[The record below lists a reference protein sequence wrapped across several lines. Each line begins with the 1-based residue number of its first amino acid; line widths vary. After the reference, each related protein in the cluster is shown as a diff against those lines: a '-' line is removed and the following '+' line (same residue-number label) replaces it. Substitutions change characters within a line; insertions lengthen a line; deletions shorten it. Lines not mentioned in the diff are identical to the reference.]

1 MKSDETATKV
11 ELNLVLKDDKDVK
24 KKLQSSVGK
33 HSVWKVLKG
42 VFSLQ
47 VYKVV
52 VNNGT
57 KSWFI
62 FRRYNEFH
70 SLYEKVRYF
79 FFKVSQSNSV
89 QESHLCIE
97 SGCLRQNMDG

>member
-1 MKSDETATKV
+1 MKSDETLTKV
-11 ELNLVLKDDKDVK
+11 ELKDVK
-24 KKLQSSVGK
+24 KKLHSSVGK
-33 HSVWKVLKG
+33 HGGGVWKALKG

-70 SLYEKVRYF
+70 SLYEKVRDQ
-79 FFKVSQSNSV
+79 KK
-89 QESHLCIE
+89 
-97 SGCLRQNMDG
+97 R

>member
-1 MKSDETATKV
+1 MKPNEMTTKAEQNSV
-11 ELNLVLKDDKDVK
+11 NKEDKDVK
-24 KKLQSSVGK
+24 KKLHG
-33 HSVWKVLKG
+33 HSVWKALKG

-70 SLYEKVRYF
+70 SLYEKVGCSIIYYI
-79 FFKVSQSNSV
+79 N
-89 QESHLCIE
+89 LLPL
-97 SGCLRQNMDG
+97 SGQNQQMMN

>member
-1 MKSDETATKV
+1 MKPNETESHSAH
-11 ELNLVLKDDKDVK
+11 KDKHESHSAHKEDKHEKDHVK
-24 KKLQSSVGK
+24 KRLHG
-33 HSVWKVLKG
+33 HSVWKALKG

-70 SLYEKVRYF
+70 SLYEKVR
-79 FFKVSQSNSV
+79 
-89 QESHLCIE
+89 I
-97 SGCLRQNMDG
+97 

>member
-11 ELNLVLKDDKDVK
+11 ELNLVHKDDKDVK

-70 SLYEKVRYF
+70 SLYEKVSYF
-79 FFKVSQSNSV
+79 FS
-89 QESHLCIE
+89 
-97 SGCLRQNMDG
+97 

>member
-1 MKSDETATKV
+1 MKSDDTATKV
-11 ELNLVLKDDKDVK
+11 ELKDVK
-24 KKLQSSVGK
+24 KKLHSSVGK
-33 HSVWKVLKG
+33 HGGGVWKALKG

-70 SLYEKVRYF
+70 SLYEKVRDF
-79 FFKVSQSNSV
+79 CSIK
-89 QESHLCIE
+89 
-97 SGCLRQNMDG
+97 